1 MGSPFNILE
10 PGTPATGEAET
21 GSGGAAGQRLQGEGQ
36 VRLPLVIFTAL
47 RKFHNNFRRFHRCKS
62 TTMIIFALPLKVGK

>member
-1 MGSPFNILE
+1 VRSPFMFIFE
-10 PGTPATGEAET
+10 PGPPATGEAET

-47 RKFHNNFRRFHRCKS
+47 
-62 TTMIIFALPLKVGK
+62 IISALR